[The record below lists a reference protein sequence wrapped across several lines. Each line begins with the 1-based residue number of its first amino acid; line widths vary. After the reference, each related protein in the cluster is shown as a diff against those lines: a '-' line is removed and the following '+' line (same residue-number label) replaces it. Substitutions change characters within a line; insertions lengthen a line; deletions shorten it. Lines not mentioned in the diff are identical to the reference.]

1 VGGEVLPRPMNGV
14 ANTRIAAM
22 RCFRAV
28 ETVVLTEAAGAVV
41 ANNAFEFHSIEWLM
55 LNAHMR
61 PSL

>member
-1 VGGEVLPRPMNGV
+1 MNGV

-41 ANNAFEFHSIEWLM
+41 ANNAFEVHSIEWLM